1 MIQKIFKTGNNVVV
15 TLPEEALEALN
26 LREGESVSVELDATR
41 GQIVISPA
49 DSPVE
54 GIDVEFAKQ
63 VADFID
69 QYRPA
74 LEALAR

>member
-1 MIQKIFKTGNNVVV
+1 MIRKIFKTGNSVVV
-15 TLPEEALEALN
+15 ALPREALEALS
-26 LREGESVSVELDATR
+26 LREGENVSVELDPER

-49 DSPVE
+49 LTPAE
-54 GIDVEFAKQ
+54 GVDEEFARQ